1 MAKIE
6 DQYELKVNS
15 GGLDTLIKQAEKTVE
30 KANQMNAALNRFP
43 PVTGKVSSATQR
55 LVEQLGVYQDAV
67 REAFTTN
74 QQEKAVR
81 QLIQQM
87 DRLGLV
93 FTTTEEEANRAAI
106 LTSES
111 LSELARSGALT
122 ANTMAE
128 AAYRARGGFKKMEY
142 TVYSASNAVG
152 ELQTWGNTAG
162 YTLYKLGN
170 LGGKVVYG
178 GMRLAARSFS
188 MVAQGAKSAGG
199 AVIGFARNI
208 TGLRTP
214 VDNITGRLVR
224 MAATLFTASK
234 LMQYIHNAIER
245 APEERAAPFVGLK
258 TDLSDAGARAIVSLM
273 KGMQGGVDRLLRS
286 MNSPAGQKFFR
297 GLERSADAAG
307 RVVGKALDLIGG
319 GIEWIGDHG
328 ETAFTIAGVA
338 LAFFA
343 AQMLAAGAATAA
355 ASWPILLIL
364 GLTAALVAGLMKA
377 GYTAEDIFWWI
388 GAGAGFLYALVY
400 NIVVDLYNLF
410 ATFAEF
416 FANVFNDPVSAV
428 AHLFIDTFDVILSMV
443 ETAAKAID
451 RLTGSNLA
459 AGIANLRSGL
469 QSWADQTFGKN
480 EIKIARM
487 DKISYT
493 DMMSAWAEK
502 VAGLGS
508 QLSDFSLSNALAQT
522 IKAIAGDT
530 NAIRKSVSLTAEDL
544 KSLVDVAVRRYVNH
558 ISLTSQTPVITVNG
572 ANTGRTAEDR
582 QALADAIAE
591 VLIEQTASGSTVD
604 ARTPT

>member
-15 GGLDTLIKQAEKTVE
+15 GGLDRFIE
-30 KANQMNAALNRFP
+30 KAERGNRLTQALGGAMGRLARISEALSGSVRGIIREQHEAERSARNVSAATRE
-43 PVTGKVSSATQR
+43 
-55 LVEQLGVYQDAV
+55 LVEQL
-67 REAFTTN
+67 EPLETAFRSALTDGERDRALDTLTRKM
-74 QQEKAVR
+74 E
-81 QLIQQM
+81 
-87 DRLGLV
+87 RLGLV
-93 FTTTEEEANRAAI
+93 WTTEFGNMNRADLLRARS
-106 LTSES
+106 LQELS
-111 LSELARSGALT
+111 LSGDLT
-122 ANTMAE
+122 ANSLAE
-128 AAYRARGGFKKMEY
+128 AARAGERTDGVFK
-142 TVYSASNAVG
+142 
-152 ELQTWGNTAG
+152 
-162 YTLYKLGN
+162 
-170 LGGKVVYG
+170 
-178 GMRLAARSFS
+178 RLAA
-188 MVAQGAKSAGG
+188 GAGNL
-199 AVIGFARNI
+199 ARKMLGLDRARAPLEGI
-208 TGLRTP
+208 TNKLLRM
-214 VDNITGRLVR
+214 G
-224 MAATLFTASK
+224 ATLFTARK
-234 LMQYIHNAIER
+234 LMQYIRSAGDR
-245 APEERAAPFVGLK
+245 APDEIAGSFAGLQSGI
-258 TDLSDAGARAIVSLM
+258 SDAGTRAIVSLM

-530 NAIRKSVSLTAEDL
+530 NAIRKSVQLSEEDL
-544 KSLVDVAVRRYVNH
+544 RSLVDVAERRYVNH